1 MRGGSVGGMESL
13 PLFPLGTVSL
23 PGVRLPLRVFEPR
36 YVAMVGHLER
46 SDDPVF
52 GVVAIRRG
60 QEVGQQIPELYPVGS
75 SARLDTVVRHE
86 GHLFVEASV
95 ERRFRIESVHE
106 TRAPYLVADVTW
118 LDSPGDTAPD
128 DLAWRAREAFQDLLD
143 AVGGRVDG
151 LPDDPDLLAAS
162 ILDGL
167 GLPLPEQQAILEAG
181 DAAARLRAVRRLC
194 RRETALAETLDLR
207 SASVTPS
214 TRLNPN

>member
-1 MRGGSVGGMESL
+1 MESL
-13 PLFPLGTVSL
+13 PLFPLGTVLL

-46 SDDPVF
+46 SDEPVF

-60 QEVGQQIPELYPVGS
+60 HEVGVATPQLFDVGC
-75 SARLDTVVRHE
+75 SASLDAVVRHE
-86 GHLFVEASV
+86 GHLLIEANL

-106 TRAPYLVADVTW
+106 QRAPYLVADVTW
-118 LDSPGDTAPD
+118 LDQPGDAGTE
-128 DLAWRAREAFQDLLD
+128 DLAREARQGFVDFLD
-143 AVGGRVDG
+143 AVGGRADL

-167 GLPLPEQQAILEAG
+167 GLPLPEQQALLEAG
-181 DAAARLRAVRRLC
+181 DAAERLRAVRRLC
-194 RRETALAETLDLR
+194 RREAALAETLGVR
-207 SASVTPS
+207 NAAVTPS